1 MVRLVQATNSIS
13 STEAVWCRYLLQSNH
28 FRGWRVLAGNAK
40 PNEKTATMLNLE
52 TTGMRCL
59 TFLVVVSAALQLN
72 AAEHRIF
79 IGTYTRGNDS
89 SDGIYTCVFDDQS
102 GRLTSATLATVA
114 DNPSFLAIHPS
125 KNLVFACNETNDFGD
140 QPTGAISA
148 FRFNK
153 SDSSLTL
160 INQQATGGGAPCHCT
175 IDATGRYLLVANYL
189 GGNVAVFPI
198 AEDGSLAP
206 RSCLINHVGTGPN
219 TRRQEQPHAHSINL
233 SSDNRFAYAADLG
246 TDRVMIYRFDDQA
259 GRLVPSAADSVAIP
273 AGGGPRH
280 FSIHPSGHMAYTNNE
295 LTCEVTAFSR
305 NAATGALTAIQQIS
319 TLPPNFE
326 GRKSTAECLVHP
338 NGRFLY
344 VSNRGHDSIAVY
356 AIDQQNGRLTTV
368 EIEKTGGQEPR
379 NFVIDPSGRWLLAEN
394 QNSDTVVVMKIDPTT
409 GALTRTQ
416 GSISVGKP
424 VCIRIATGGL

>member
-1 MVRLVQATNSIS
+1 
-13 STEAVWCRYLLQSNH
+13 
-28 FRGWRVLAGNAK
+28 
-40 PNEKTATMLNLE
+40 
-52 TTGMRCL
+52 MRCL
-59 TFLVVVSAALQLN
+59 TFLVVLSTVLELT
-72 AAEHRIF
+72 AAEHRVF
-79 IGTYTRGNDS
+79 IGTYTRGNAS
-89 SDGIYTCVFDDQS
+89 SDGIYTCVFDDES
-102 GRLTSATLATVA
+102 GRLTSPALATAA

-125 KNLVFACNETNDFGD
+125 KSLLFACNETNDFGG

-148 FRFNK
+148 FRINR
-153 SDSSLTL
+153 SDGTLTL
-160 INQQATGGGAPCHCT
+160 INQPATGGGAPCHCNT
-175 IDATGRYLLVANYL
+175 DATGRYLLVANYV

-198 AEDGSLAP
+198 ADDGSLAP
-206 RSCLINHVGTGPN
+206 RSCLINHVGSGPN
-219 TRRQEQPHAHSINL
+219 IQRQEKPHAHSINL
-233 SSDNRFAYAADLG
+233 SADNRFAYATDLG

-280 FSIHPSGHMAYTNNE
+280 FSIHPSGTLAYTNNE

-319 TLPPNFE
+319 TLPSGFD

-338 NGRFLY
+338 NGRFLF

-356 AIDQQNGRLTTV
+356 AINPQNGTLTTV

-379 NFVIDPSGRWLLAEN
+379 NFVVDPTGQWLLAEN

-416 GSISVGKP
+416 STISVGKP
-424 VCIRIATGGL
+424 VCIRIIANGE